1 MGESQNVN
9 KVDKQEKEPKLNN
22 KSIEEKTNKK
32 LKQSKEK
39 KPINKAT
46 LVLSIVSGI
55 ITLLLIASIFVQ
67 FRTVNESKE
76 LDIEGL
82 RDDELRT
89 QIASYKSKYEE
100 TMEQYNANQNTIK
113 EYETAINENQETT
126 ELLEQE
132 VEQAKTLLGL
142 TNVKGSGVVVT
153 LTDTDEALYTYI
165 ADDLILLLNEL
176 KYAGAEAISINGH
189 RIINLADIVT
199 LNDGLIILY
208 GDARLTSPYVVKA
221 IGDPTYLMS
230 TLSIKNS
237 GYIDQMEANGMAIE
251 VKQDNNIEIGAY
263 TRGLDNKY
271 MKETE

>member
-176 KYAGAEAISINGH
+176 KYAGAEAISINGY

-208 GDARLTSPYVVKA
+208 GDVRLTSPYVVKA

-251 VKQDNNIEIGAY
+251 VKQDNNIEISAY

>member
-1 MGESQNVN
+1 MN
-9 KVDKQEKEPKLNN
+9 K
-22 KSIEEKTNKK
+22 NKK
-32 LKQSKEK
+32 PKANRKIKQDNKEK

-46 LVLSIVSGI
+46 LVLSIVSGVI
-55 ITLLLIASIFVQ
+55 ALVLIASIFVQ

-76 LDIEGL
+76 LDIEGM

-100 TMEQYNANQNTIK
+100 TMEQYNANQNTIN
-113 EYETAINENQETT
+113 EYETAINENKETT
-126 ELLEQE
+126 ELLDQE
-132 VEQAKTLLGL
+132 IEQAKTLLGL

-176 KYAGAEAISINGH
+176 KYAGAEAISIYDN

-208 GDARLTSPYVVKA
+208 GDVRLTSPYVVKA

-237 GYIDQMEANGMAIE
+237 GYIDQMKANGMSIE
-251 VKQDNNIEIGAY
+251 VKQENNIEIGAY
-263 TRGLDNKY
+263 TRELDNRY
-271 MKETE
+271 LKEAE

>member
-1 MGESQNVN
+1 M
-9 KVDKQEKEPKLNN
+9 
-22 KSIEEKTNKK
+22 EEKKK
-32 LKQSKEK
+32 
-39 KPINKAT
+39 INKTT
-46 LVLSIVSGI
+46 LVLSIVSGAI
-55 ITLLLIASIFVQ
+55 ALVLIASMFVQ

-100 TMEQYNANQNTIK
+100 TMEQYNANQNTIN
-113 EYETAINENQETT
+113 EYETAINENKETT
-126 ELLEQE
+126 ELLDEE
-132 VEQAKTLLGL
+132 INQAKSLLGL
-142 TNVKGSGVVVT
+142 TDVKGSGVIVT
-153 LTDTDEALYTYI
+153 LTDTEDALYTYI
-165 ADDLILLLNEL
+165 ADDLIMLLNEL
-176 KYAGAEAISINGH
+176 KYAGAEAISINDN

-208 GDARLTSPYVVKA
+208 GDVRLTSPYVVKA

-237 GYIDQMEANGMAIE
+237 GYIDQMKANGMAID

-263 TRGLDNKY
+263 TGDLDVKY
-271 MKETE
+271 LKEVE